1 MSLNRTGAPLNVDID
16 KSNMVSSNVS
26 QSPKNQSQKVIRYNI
41 PVLEES
47 KTNYKDQ
54 EQEQEQEKLKMNS
67 QNSLMVTLV
76 SSEKGEHN

>member
-47 KTNYKDQ
+47 KSNYKD
-54 EQEQEQEKLKMNS
+54 QEQEQEKLKMNS

>member
-54 EQEQEQEKLKMNS
+54 EQEQEKLKMNS